1 MGEKFPP
8 KQCHYDR
15 ILLPMTELLA
25 PNAQIHGHS
34 EGTVKLAKAHCDSTY
49 CPRKL
54 IFDNLGNYKIT
65 LFYFQT
71 EIKKCVPKCSKRR
84 SEVRMQILFC

>member
-1 MGEKFPP
+1 
-8 KQCHYDR
+8 
-15 ILLPMTELLA
+15 MTELPG

-54 IFDNLGNYKIT
+54 IFDNLANRGKNNIKPNQT
-65 LFYFQT
+65 LQFHSF
-71 EIKKCVPKCSKRR
+71 
-84 SEVRMQILFC
+84 